1 MFEYSIETLISKEQ
15 ISEKIKELATLI
27 KNDLKENEN
36 KEIIFVG
43 LLRGSTIFFID
54 LVILFNIDVANIVII
69 VFYSF

>member
-36 KEIIFVG
+36 IEIIFVG
-43 LLRGSTIFFID
+43 LLRGSTIFLSD
-54 LVILFNIDVANIVII
+54 LVK
-69 VFYSF
+69 YR